1 MKIED
6 MNLGTATQP
15 VGLATLNPAS
25 ITGLADC
32 IEDGRLAALDRDSGP
47 AEPLS
52 YNPLLGRIQAV
63 GRKFPPLYR
72 HTMVTP
78 FLETLRQIG
87 AQAFHDILARDPERQ
102 ALGGLMM
109 DIAQAILQQGEGF
122 AETATDAFEEVVSD
136 LYDGFLSAEDRHGV
150 NPPDLGAI
158 PPLVKWGHPDFGPY
172 TWPVDATSVFGC
184 QAAVV
189 NLPPANSRKGL
200 VAWSALGH
208 ETAGHDILHADIGL
222 AQELSR
228 ALQQNLRPLGHDLDA
243 YWSARIDETAADV
256 MGILNIGQ
264 AAGIGLVAYFRA
276 LNAAFSGKA
285 KLRSEGPE
293 NDPHPAD
300 VLRGYLAAETVLL
313 LRFTGRRSWSNLIAN
328 ETNRDVTT
336 IVLAGQRVSNETA
349 RQSAKIVA
357 QTLVGH
363 PANALEGHALG
374 EIQNWRDTDERKM
387 QRLRAALRTGE
398 ELPATTTTTPTYAAH
413 VVAAAVTEAL
423 ADGTT
428 IPSLFHQMLT
438 FLKTMHD
445 QNPSWGPLLVA
456 HPGNI
461 ARHLTSCRALDK
473 PETVPGRSGSHS
485 IRARKRSVSPPKR
498 SMTRS
503 LRKHS
508 R

>member
-6 MNLGTATQP
+6 MNLGTAAQP
-15 VGLATLNPAS
+15 VGVAMLNPAN

-32 IEDGRLAALDRDSGP
+32 IEDARLAALDRDSGP

-52 YNPLLGRIQAV
+52 YNPLLGRIEAV
-63 GRKFPPLYR
+63 RRKFPPLYR

-136 LYDGFLSAEDRHGV
+136 LYDGFLSAEDRQGV
-150 NPPDLGAI
+150 KLPDLGAI
-158 PPLVKWGHPDFGPY
+158 PPLVKWGHADFGPY

-189 NLPPANSRKGL
+189 NPPPANSRKGL

-208 ETAGHDILHADIGL
+208 ETAGHDILHADTGL
-222 AQELSR
+222 EGEFSY

-243 YWSARIDETAADV
+243 YW
-256 MGILNIGQ
+256 
-264 AAGIGLVAYFRA
+264 
-276 LNAAFSGKA
+276 
-285 KLRSEGPE
+285 
-293 NDPHPAD
+293 
-300 VLRGYLAAETVLL
+300 
-313 LRFTGRRSWSNLIAN
+313 
-328 ETNRDVTT
+328 
-336 IVLAGQRVSNETA
+336 
-349 RQSAKIVA
+349 
-357 QTLVGH
+357 
-363 PANALEGHALG
+363 
-374 EIQNWRDTDERKM
+374 
-387 QRLRAALRTGE
+387 
-398 ELPATTTTTPTYAAH
+398 
-413 VVAAAVTEAL
+413 
-423 ADGTT
+423 
-428 IPSLFHQMLT
+428 LT

-445 QNPSWGPLLVA
+445 QNPSWGPLFVA

-461 ARHLTSCRALDK
+461 TRHLTYCRALDT
-473 PETVPGRSGSHS
+473 PETIPARIASRS
-485 IRARKRSVSPPKR
+485 IRPSKRSVSPPKR
-498 SMTRS
+498 SRTRAG
-503 LRKHS
+503 RRHA